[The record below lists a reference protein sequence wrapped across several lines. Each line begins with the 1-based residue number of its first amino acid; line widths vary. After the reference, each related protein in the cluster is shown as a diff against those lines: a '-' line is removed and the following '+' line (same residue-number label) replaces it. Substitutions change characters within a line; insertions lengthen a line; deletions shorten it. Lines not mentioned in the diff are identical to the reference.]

1 MAKNTRPKYPKPA
14 LWESVRD
21 VNEPDDRGRTL
32 LYVSARRRDVSFV
45 TKALAQSSGDTVDIT
60 NRAGKR
66 YAKEG
71 FFFFVFSFW
80 FFSRSFY
87 TNPD

>member
-1 MAKNTRPKYPKPA
+1 M
-14 LWESVRD
+14 
-21 VNEPDDRGRTL
+21 NEPDDRGRTL

-71 FFFFVFSFW
+71 FFFCVFFLVFQSF
-80 FFSRSFY
+80 FLHK
-87 TNPD
+87 P